1 MKSKLI
7 FSFTAIVMA
16 AMLVSCGKVPQAQI
30 DAVNSAL
37 DSAKVLE
44 ADVYVPIEI
53 AAVQDSMKAI
63 MVEVE
68 AQKSKLFRNFGTVEE
83 KLADALDAANKVQA
97 DAVAAK
103 DEVKNQV
110 ETLITGI
117 RAVIDENTKLF
128 PRAPRG
134 KEGNAVLEQMK
145 TEMTAVE
152 SAVTE
157 AQSLYE
163 KGAYKDAF
171 DKVNAAN
178 DTAEKINTELKDA
191 IRKVGG
197 RI

>member
-1 MKSKLI
+1 
-7 FSFTAIVMA
+7 MA